1 MSRVWWGLKW
11 HYPTTKKLCECDL
24 IWGEELDPGKEDIEQ
39 EASSACYYKWKYYIK
54 KCYSVIPS
62 TWKHY
67 TKKPLQYA
75 FQFLHPRTGHHQT
88 LQPSLASLIQKPIAN
103 RKKKTIQSMK
113 YFNSVY
119 HCDFINS
126 IKIKPVANYA
136 YRSIVGNAFDTSSST
151 RGSSMK
157 FGLDRQ
163 VKGVDPTLQY
173 HYISC
178 LTHNCLDRTGSIFLK
193 NIRRNTRN

>member
-1 MSRVWWGLKW
+1 MKTL
-11 HYPTTKKLCECDL
+11 HE
-24 IWGEELDPGKEDIEQ
+24 
-39 EASSACYYKWKYYIK
+39 EASSICFPVSPSKNRTSSNPAAFARFTDSKT
-54 KCYSVIPS
+54 YS
-62 TWKHY
+62 
-67 TKKPLQYA
+67 KPE
-75 FQFLHPRTGHHQT
+75 
-88 LQPSLASLIQKPIAN
+88 
-103 RKKKTIQSMK
+103 KKTIQSMK